1 MLELPTMLTIFWL
14 ALSLT
19 LTAQPGAPQSRIEE
33 FTRLERQWMDA
44 LAAKDEAALQKIVAP
59 EFTIVGAGSTPD
71 DMVTDRASW
80 MRVALLRQFPK
91 HEVTNLRVTR
101 VSDVAIVQC
110 VLTGTYPPKSL
121 TQEGGT
127 LTFLTTDV
135 WANRSGA
142 WQVISR
148 HSSLAQPPVSR

>member
-1 MLELPTMLTIFWL
+1 MLTIFWL

-19 LTAQPGAPQSRIEE
+19 FAAQPGAPASDVEE

-44 LAAKDEAALQKIVAP
+44 LAAKDEATLAKIVAP
-59 EFTIVGAGSTPD
+59 EFTIVGTGSTPD
-71 DMVTDRASW
+71 DMVADRASW
-80 MRVALLRQFPK
+80 MRIALLRPFPK

-101 VSDVAIVQC
+101 VGGVAIVQC
-110 VLTGTYPPKSL
+110 VLAGIYPPKSL

-127 LTFLTTDV
+127 LRFMTTDV
-135 WANRSGA
+135 WANRSGS

-148 HSSLAQPPVSR
+148 HSSLAQPPVIR